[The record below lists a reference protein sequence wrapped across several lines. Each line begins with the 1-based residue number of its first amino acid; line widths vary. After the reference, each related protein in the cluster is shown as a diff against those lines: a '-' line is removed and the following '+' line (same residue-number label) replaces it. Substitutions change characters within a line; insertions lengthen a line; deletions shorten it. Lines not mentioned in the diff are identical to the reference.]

1 VTDIAWT
8 GFQRSRLHRNSAA
21 MFDKTSDISQLSRDC
36 RLFHHLPGVYY
47 TLKYNNVHWEVTG
60 VTPQAE
66 SLFGYTRDE
75 IFTMA
80 TTFLQTI
87 ILPEDFQMLIDSKK
101 AAFQVEKL
109 FNLEFRI
116 RTKSG
121 EVKFVRDQYMV
132 YPEGDH
138 WIMEGYISETFKTT
152 IRDRLLQQ
160 LRSYREAVDV
170 NMISSI
176 TDRKGKIVY
185 ANENFCRISKYQIW
199 ELIGQNHR
207 IISSGHHAPAFFQ
220 NLWKTISAGRP
231 WHGEILNKAKDG
243 TLYWVDTV
251 IIPIFNEAKSIVNY
265 LSLRIPINERKEAE
279 AERKRYVHLL
289 EQIAFIVA
297 HNIRGPLCSIL
308 GLCDMLGNQ
317 ENSPEEMAKII
328 NYLLDSSKQLDSITH
343 ELSTFV
349 YDHEIEIKLKEYKE
363 GE

>member
-1 VTDIAWT
+1 MPDKTNDIA
-8 GFQRSRLHRNSAA
+8 QRSH
-21 MFDKTSDISQLSRDC
+21 DC

-47 TLKYNNVHWEVTG
+47 MLKYDNVHWEVTG
-60 VTPQAE
+60 ITAQTE
-66 SLFGYTRDE
+66 ILFGYTQNE
-75 IFTMA
+75 VLSMA

-87 ILPEDFQMLIDSKK
+87 ILPEDFQMVVDSKK
-101 AAFQVEKL
+101 VAFQVEKL

-116 RTKSG
+116 KTKSG
-121 EVKFVRDQYMV
+121 EVKFVRDQYTV
-132 YPEGDH
+132 YAEGTN
-138 WIMEGYISETFKTT
+138 WIMEGYISETFKTS

-185 ANENFCRISKYQIW
+185 ANENFCRISKYHIW

-207 IISSGHHAPAFFQ
+207 IISSGHHTPEFFQ
-220 NLWKTISAGRP
+220 DLWKTITAGNP

-251 IIPIFNEAKSIVNY
+251 IIPIFNEAKAIVNY

-289 EQIAFIVA
+289 EQIAFVVA
-297 HNIRGPLCSIL
+297 HKVRGPLCSIL
-308 GLCDMLGNQ
+308 GLSDMLGNK
-317 ENSPEEMAKII
+317 ENSPEEMSRII
-328 NYLLDSSKQLDSITH
+328 SYLHESSEKLDSITQ